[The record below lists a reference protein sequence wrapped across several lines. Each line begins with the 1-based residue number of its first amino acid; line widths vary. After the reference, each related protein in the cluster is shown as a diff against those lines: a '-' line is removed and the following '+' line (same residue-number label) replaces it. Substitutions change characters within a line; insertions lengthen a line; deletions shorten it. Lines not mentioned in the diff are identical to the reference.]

1 MNERIKKLRR
11 ELDLTQKDFGAR
23 IGVKGNTIAQYEIGR
38 NAPVDSV
45 LSLICREFDVNEE
58 WLRYGTGE
66 MFKASPTDALDAL
79 AAEHN
84 LSHGSYVAI
93 EKFLKL
99 RPEIREGLVSY
110 FMEVAAAISD
120 VAPET
125 PAVPDVAAAEA
136 AYEKSL
142 GLAPSGA
149 STASNTIEGTE
160 SEVDENVG

>member
-1 MNERIKKLRR
+1 
-11 ELDLTQKDFGAR
+11 
-23 IGVKGNTIAQYEIGR
+23 
-38 NAPVDSV
+38 
-45 LSLICREFDVNEE
+45 
-58 WLRYGTGE
+58 

-142 GLAPSGA
+142 GIAPSGEF
-149 STASNTIEGTE
+149 TASNTIEGTE
-160 SEVDENVG
+160 GEVDENVG